1 MVKTGFSR
9 KNTRMKLVQF
19 LLANDS
25 KSDGQERVG
34 VLLDENTVLDL
45 TSALGIKSVIDFI
58 RANEAFF
65 ESTQK

>member
-1 MVKTGFSR
+1 
-9 KNTRMKLVQF
+9 MKLVQF
-19 LLANDS
+19 LLVNDG
-25 KSDGQERVG
+25 KSGGQERVG

>member
-1 MVKTGFSR
+1 
-9 KNTRMKLVQF
+9 MKLVQF

-25 KSDGQERVG
+25 KRVG